1 MEKIEWRKD
10 KSYSMKKSP
19 QILEVP
25 KKSFFSIRGIGDPNQ
40 EDFKR
45 RVACLYAV
53 SYAIR
58 MSPKKNWLIPDYQ
71 MYTVYPTGRTMGT
84 ARKVFA

>member
-1 MEKIEWRKD
+1 
-10 KSYSMKKSP
+10 MKKSP

-25 KKSFFSIRGIGDPNQ
+25 KKTFFSIRGIGDPNQ

-58 MSPKKNWLIPDYQ
+58 MSPKKKLADS
-71 MYTVYPTGRTMGT
+71 
-84 ARKVFA
+84 

>member
-25 KKSFFSIRGIGDPNQ
+25 KKPFFSIRGIGDPNQ

-58 MSPKKNWLIPDYQ
+58 MSPKKNWLIPDY
-71 MYTVYPTGRTMGT
+71 VYCLSTGRTMGT